1 MRIGLNL
8 LYLLPGEV
16 GGTATY
22 AAGLLAGLTQI
33 AHEHELVAFVN
44 AETET
49 WPLPPAG
56 KLERVICPVRAVSR
70 FGRYAFEQLRLPA
83 LLRRHHIDLVH
94 SLGYVGPLWPGCRS
108 VVTVPDLNY
117 LAFGRTMPV
126 PKRMALGFFVRQAV
140 RRSDHVITISKFA
153 RGEIERTFGPMAQR
167 LTVTH
172 LAPHPGLAAR
182 PATAAAEAGLAVLA
196 ITHPFIVAF
205 SSVSPHKNIPRLI
218 EAFKLA
224 RARFGLPHQLVLVGH
239 HPGASGA
246 GDGSSV
252 LFTGYLEE
260 ANLAKVL
267 SGADL
272 LVFPS
277 TYEGFGLPVLE
288 AMAAGLPVACSD
300 RASLPEVAAEAAAFF
315 DPDSV
320 EDMAQRIAQVALDPA
335 LRNELRQKGYENVK
349 RFSWQLT
356 AQQTLRVYQTVLAQA
371 PAKPSEPTGAGVKR
385 TL

>member
-1 MRIGLNL
+1 
-8 LYLLPGEV
+8 
-16 GGTATY
+16 
-22 AAGLLAGLTQI
+22 
-33 AHEHELVAFVN
+33 
-44 AETET
+44 
-49 WPLPPAG
+49 
-56 KLERVICPVRAVSR
+56 
-70 FGRYAFEQLRLPA
+70 
-83 LLRRHHIDLVH
+83 
-94 SLGYVGPLWPGCRS
+94 
-108 VVTVPDLNY
+108 
-117 LAFGRTMPV
+117 
-126 PKRMALGFFVRQAV
+126 
-140 RRSDHVITISKFA
+140 
-153 RGEIERTFGPMAQR
+153 
-167 LTVTH
+167 
-172 LAPHPGLAAR
+172 
-182 PATAAAEAGLAVLA
+182 
-196 ITHPFIVAF
+196 
-205 SSVSPHKNIPRLI
+205 
-218 EAFKLA
+218 
-224 RARFGLPHQLVLVGH
+224 
-239 HPGASGA
+239 
-246 GDGSSV
+246 V